1 MRLNITKLSMAKY
14 LLAGALLF
22 GGNYTAQTVAAQSS
36 QEVSA
41 LEITTVNPAPSETES
56 VESLSTITLTTNY
69 PVSVQSGNVVKVY
82 KDGDTEV
89 EFCNGTLSVSNGTTV
104 TVTLETSLTD
114 YGRYAV
120 VIPDGAISSIGM
132 STGDITLT
140 YKVGTFESVSVL
152 PATDKAVE
160 SLKEVT
166 IFMSDR
172 VGGVLDGAK
181 LNVYK
186 DGDTEVA
193 YTTATID
200 FLNSNS
206 NEATITLADELTEYG
221 KYTIVVPANVIFD
234 KYYNGEDAVMSGAT
248 GNAAFEL
255 TYQVG
260 TFAPVSVLPATD
272 KAVESLKEVTIFM
285 SDRVGGVLDGAK
297 LNVYKDGDT
306 EVAYTTATI
315 DFLNSNSNEAT
326 ITLADELTEYG
337 KYTIVVPAN
346 VIFDKYYNGEDAVMS
361 GATGNAAFELTYQ
374 VGTFAPVSVL
384 PATDKAVESLKE
396 VTIFMSDRVGGV
408 LDGAKLNVYKDG
420 DTEVAYT
427 TATIDFLNSNSNEAT
442 ITLADELTE
451 YGKYTIVVP
460 ANVIFD
466 KYYNGED
473 AVMSG
478 ATGNAA
484 FELTYQVGTF
494 APVSVLPAT
503 DKAVESLK
511 EVTIFMSDRVG
522 GVLDGAKL
530 NVYKDGD
537 TEVAY
542 TTATIDFLNSNSN
555 EATIT
560 LADELT
566 EYGKYTIVVP
576 ANVIFDK
583 YYNGEDAVMS
593 GATGNEAFE
602 LTYQVGLF
610 DIAKVTPEPN
620 SDLKTLKEVEVF
632 MTAPVGGFLDGA
644 KLNVYRNGDFVAT
657 ATLDWATEPYGNDVR
672 VIIEEEL
679 AEYGDYMIEIPAGVI
694 FDKYYNGEDAFMT
707 GARGNEAIQL
717 FYHVGLFEVAAT
729 MPENGATV
737 ASFNEVTV
745 FMTAPVGGF
754 NEAAKASVT
763 KNGVEVAT
771 ATIDWASSPLS
782 NDVVLILDKTI
793 NEDGEYTITIPA
805 GTIFD
810 SKYDELDPF
819 FSGAK
824 SNEEIVI
831 TIKVSTSTG
840 IENINVEGGN
850 NAVYSISGMQTKKV
864 VKGAVNIIN
873 GKKVFVK

>member
-120 VIPDGAISSIGM
+120 VIPDGAISSVGM

-140 YKVGTFESVSVL
+140 YKVGTFESVSVR

-200 FLNSNS
+200 ILNSN
-206 NEATITLADELTEYG
+206 A
-221 KYTIVVPANVIFD
+221 
-234 KYYNGEDAVMSGAT
+234 
-248 GNAAFEL
+248 
-255 TYQVG
+255 
-260 TFAPVSVLPATD
+260 
-272 KAVESLKEVTIFM
+272 
-285 SDRVGGVLDGAK
+285 
-297 LNVYKDGDT
+297 
-306 EVAYTTATI
+306 
-315 DFLNSNSNEAT
+315 
-326 ITLADELTEYG
+326 
-337 KYTIVVPAN
+337 
-346 VIFDKYYNGEDAVMS
+346 
-361 GATGNAAFELTYQ
+361 
-374 VGTFAPVSVL
+374 
-384 PATDKAVESLKE
+384 
-396 VTIFMSDRVGGV
+396 
-408 LDGAKLNVYKDG
+408 
-420 DTEVAYT
+420 
-427 TATIDFLNSNSNEAT
+427 
-442 ITLADELTE
+442 
-451 YGKYTIVVP
+451 
-460 ANVIFD
+460 
-466 KYYNGED
+466 
-473 AVMSG
+473 
-478 ATGNAA
+478 
-484 FELTYQVGTF
+484 
-494 APVSVLPAT
+494 
-503 DKAVESLK
+503 
-511 EVTIFMSDRVG
+511 
-522 GVLDGAKL
+522 
-530 NVYKDGD
+530 
-537 TEVAY
+537 
-542 TTATIDFLNSNSN
+542 N

-694 FDKYYNGEDAFMT
+694 FDKYYNGGDAFMT